1 MKQVNN
7 VCPFCGQT
15 ISYRSFKD
23 KDVKWTDT
31 SGVHS
36 GKRQYFHES
45 CYLRSL
51 KEHWE
56 AQFKWEGGKEDETK
70 N

>member
-23 KDVKWTDT
+23 KDVKWSDT
-31 SGVHS
+31 NGVHS

-45 CYLRSL
+45 CYLRSVN
-51 KEHWE
+51 K
-56 AQFKWEGGKEDETK
+56 GGKNNVKEKD
-70 N
+70 